1 MLSDRFASR
10 HEPIFLN
17 EGSFHSELVLQ
28 KMEAL
33 RSVVDGRDSER
44 LERDIALLRGGITGE
59 RRVAFELKNAH
70 YPLVFVH
77 DLNLELEDVSA
88 QVDFLVISPSNAFVV
103 ECKNLV
109 GDIEI
114 QADGSFV
121 RTFGYGSRRR
131 REGIYSPVTQNARH
145 VELMK
150 AIIHAKNGRFL
161 SGLLDKALDTY
172 LHSVVVLAN
181 DKSLLHMED
190 APKDVQA
197 QVVRCDQLI
206 GHIKR
211 LDRENRKKNG
221 RDSFADIKGIAQSW
235 LKRSKPVKVDLAGRY
250 ALRAAGEGVQDAVK
264 SVPSDAASKTYP
276 QPVPIPIPVPVPTPV
291 PAPIPVPVVRPWPQP
306 QAGESA
312 APAQAAPIP
321 TQTTP
326 PTCPVCGS
334 PMQLR
339 TARHGAHKGE
349 QFWGCSTYWATRC
362 PGIVTIPR

>member
-121 RTFGYGSRRR
+121 RTFGHGSRRR
-131 REGIYSPVTQNARH
+131 REGIYSPVTQNAGH

-150 AIIHAKNGRFL
+150 AIICAENGRLL
-161 SGLLDKALDTY
+161 SRLLGGALDTY
-172 LHSVVVLAN
+172 FQSIVVLAN
-181 DKSLLHMED
+181 DKSLLHMEN

-206 GHIKR
+206 SHIKK

-221 RDSFADIKGIAQSW
+221 KDSFALIKDIAQGW

-250 ALRAAGEGVQDAVK
+250 ALRAAGEGARDAE
-264 SVPSDAASKTYP
+264 VPGRNVASSQTDP
-276 QPVPIPIPVPVPTPV
+276 QPVPVPVPVPV
-291 PAPIPVPVVRPWPQP
+291 SAPAPIPVPVVHPWPQT
-306 QAGESA
+306 QAGETSI
-312 APAQAAPIP
+312 PVPVDSVQPQAA
-321 TQTTP
+321 P